1 MNQPVLESDR
11 VRLRPFV
18 EEDAARVQSL
28 AGDYAIA
35 DTTLNIPH
43 PYEEGMA
50 EQWIGGHRELF
61 EAVTH
66 VIYAVTDKANS
77 ELLGTVGLTIERRF
91 NKANLGYWIG
101 KPYWG
106 RGFATEAAGVV
117 VAYGFR
123 ELGLHRVASMHIVRN
138 PASGRVMQKLGMQYE
153 GTLRGDT
160 MKWDRYEDLCMY
172 GLLADEWKA
181 RDGASA

>member
-1 MNQPVLESDR
+1 MNQPSLESDR
-11 VRLRPFV
+11 VLLRPYV
-18 EEDAARVQSL
+18 LRDAARVQSL
-28 AGDYAIA
+28 AGDHAVA

-43 PYEEGMA
+43 PYEDGMA
-50 EQWIGGHRELF
+50 EQWIGGHEALF
-61 EAVTH
+61 AAGTH
-66 VIYAVTDKANS
+66 AIYAVVDKASS

-106 RGFATEAAGVV
+106 RGYATEAAGLI

-123 ELGLHRVASMHIVRN
+123 ELGLHRIASTHIVRN

-160 MKWDRYEDLCMY
+160 MKWDRYEDLCVY
-172 GLLADEWKA
+172 GLLADEW
-181 RDGASA
+181 SATQGDSA